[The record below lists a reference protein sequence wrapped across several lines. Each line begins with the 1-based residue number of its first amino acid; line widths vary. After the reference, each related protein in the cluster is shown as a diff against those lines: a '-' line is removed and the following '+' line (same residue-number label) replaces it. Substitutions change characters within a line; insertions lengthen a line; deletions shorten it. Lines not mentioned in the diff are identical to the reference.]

1 MMEYCHPLDRVCGLK
16 YCLTEKHL
24 DYQFK
29 PSPENFIVEEEVDRG
44 LLQLRSERARYL
56 VLLVNK
62 KGVDTLYV
70 ARELAEK
77 FNVSVESIKF
87 LGFKDRDSHS
97 SQFFFIESSA
107 IGINLRVG
115 EVIAESNKYRVEV
128 AGYTDSKPTQEL
140 LLGNKF
146 KVLIDDVSSLN
157 EVRQLLSEL
166 TSRGLPAYYGY
177 QRFGTIRYNTH
188 LLGKY
193 LVKGDLSSFINE
205 LAFSIY
211 PRESLD
217 SISSRVRREFSLKSR
232 LVYEA
237 KLMRLIKKR
246 DLSRVIK
253 LLERRVKRLF
263 IEAYLAFLYNNA
275 LNKYISVHGW
285 VNDGEI
291 CVMGALCTSGVEY
304 YGDIMA
310 AESLNIHELTKALG
324 SLGVRG
330 WLRRVQM
337 KLLEPKAYVE
347 DGKLVVEFR
356 LTKGMYASV
365 VLREL
370 FKHNY
375 IP

>member
-16 YCLTEKHL
+16 YCLTNKYL

-29 PSPENFIVEEEVDRG
+29 PSPENFIVEEEVDRNS
-44 LLQLRSERARYL
+44 LQLRSGRARYL
-56 VLLVNK
+56 VLLVDK

-77 FNVSVESIKF
+77 LNISVGSIKF

-97 SQFFFIESSA
+97 IQFFFIGDIAGIDLRMGEVVAESSRYRVKA
-107 IGINLRVG
+107 IGC
-115 EVIAESNKYRVEV
+115 
-128 AGYTDSKPTQEL
+128 TDSKPTQEL
-140 LLGNKF
+140 LIGNKF
-146 KVLIDDVSSLN
+146 KVLIDDAGSLN

-166 TSRGLPAYYGY
+166 VSRGLPAYYGY

-193 LVKGDLSSFINE
+193 LVKGDLSSFVNE

-211 PRESLD
+211 PRESLEG
-217 SISSRVRREFSLKSR
+217 ISSRVRREFSLKSR

-246 DLSRVIK
+246 DLSKVTK

-285 VNDGEI
+285 VDDGEI
-291 CVMGALCTSGVEY
+291 CVTGASCTSGAEY
-304 YGDIMA
+304 YEDIAA
-310 AESLNIHELTKALG
+310 AESLNIHELAKNLG

-330 WLRRVQM
+330 WLRKVRM

-347 DGKLVVEFR
+347 NGKLVVEFR

>member
-1 MMEYCHPLDRVCGLK
+1 MIEYCHPLDRVCGLK
-16 YCLTEKHL
+16 YCLTKKYL
-24 DYQFK
+24 NYQFK
-29 PSPENFIVEEEVDRG
+29 PSPENFIVEEEVDRS

-70 ARELAEK
+70 ARELADK
-77 FNVSVESIKF
+77 FNVSVGSIKF
-87 LGFKDRDSHS
+87 LGLKDRDSHS
-97 SQFFFIESSA
+97 TQFFFINDSV
-107 IGINLRVG
+107 IDIDLKVG
-115 EVIAESNKYRVEV
+115 EVIAESNKYRVKV
-128 AGYTDSKPTQEL
+128 VGYTDFRPTQEL
-140 LLGNKF
+140 LIGNKF
-146 KVLIDDVSSLN
+146 KVLIDDVSLLN

-166 TSRGLPAYYGY
+166 TSKGLPAYYGY

-193 LVKGDLSSFINE
+193 LVRGDLSSFINE

-211 PRESLD
+211 PRESLE
-217 SISSRVRREFSLKSR
+217 SMSSRVEREFSLKSR

-237 KLMRLIKKR
+237 KLMRLVKRR
-246 DLSRVIK
+246 DLSKVTK

-275 LNKYISVHGW
+275 LNKYISVHGLTS
-285 VNDGEI
+285 DGEI
-291 CVMGALCTSGVEY
+291 CVMGALCTNGVEY
-304 YGDIMA
+304 YEDVVAI
-310 AESLNIHELTKALG
+310 ESLNIHELAKALG
-324 SLGVRG
+324 SLGIRG

-347 DGKLVVEFR
+347 GGKLVVEFR

-375 IP
+375 TP